1 MRFIALSIIL
11 IFIVSQANAQTIANS
26 IFVEYGYPN
35 IPKDSTTIHMMFG
48 YSKYRIYADDKFVKV
63 ETFQDLPE
71 EMAKEMGAGLRSSFI
86 KERASGDVFICVVLD
101 SLLIRLKG
109 GEKEQ
114 ATFKEVT
121 ETFNSGTAAVF
132 GKGNKRADIQGFSCE
147 QYWVKGTY
155 SDTVSAYVTDR
166 VVLEPTVKDFPLYVA
181 GEGKNYGLMLGRD
194 EVLWNGYTLEF
205 RALKVEINQPRDLA
219 KELASYKL
227 VTEEEGDKLI
237 RDWFSK
243 LMGMPVEG
251 KN

>member
-1 MRFIALSIIL
+1 MRFAVLCFLTILS
-11 IFIVSQANAQTIANS
+11 VHTNAQTVANS
-26 IFVEYGYPN
+26 IFAEYGYPN
-35 IPKDSTTIHMMFG
+35 IPKDSATIHMMFG

-101 SLLIRLKG
+101 SVLIRLKG
-109 GEKEQ
+109 GEEEQ
-114 ATFKEVT
+114 ATFRVVT
-121 ETFNSGTAAVF
+121 ATFNSGTAAIF
-132 GKGNKRADIQGFSCE
+132 GKGSKNADIQGFSCE
-147 QYWVKGTY
+147 QYLVKGTY

-166 VVLEPTVKDFPLYVA
+166 VVLGPTVKDFPLYVA
-181 GEGKNYGLMLGRD
+181 GEGKSYGLMLGRD

-205 RALKVEINQPRDLA
+205 RALKVEINQPRDVA
-219 KELASYKL
+219 KELNSYRL

-237 RDWFSK
+237 KDWFSK
-243 LMGMPVEG
+243 LMEMPVEG

>member
-1 MRFIALSIIL
+1 M
-11 IFIVSQANAQTIANS
+11 
-26 IFVEYGYPN
+26 
-35 IPKDSTTIHMMFG
+35 
-48 YSKYRIYADDKFVKV
+48 
-63 ETFQDLPE
+63 
-71 EMAKEMGAGLRSSFI
+71 
-86 KERASGDVFICVVLD
+86 LD
-101 SLLIRLKG
+101 SVLIRLKG

-132 GKGNKRADIQGFSCE
+132 GKGNKKADIQGFSCE

-166 VVLEPTVKDFPLYVA
+166 VVLGPNVKDFPLYVA
-181 GEGKNYGLMLGRD
+181 GEGKSYGLMLGRD

-219 KELASYKL
+219 KELISYRL
-227 VTEEEGDKLI
+227 VTEEEGDRLI
-237 RDWFSK
+237 KDWFSK